1 MAGKEKLEKYEQQD
15 KKARIELMKKRR
27 ATTHNFYFVTYS
39 KGRLNIEI
47 DLLQLTRKL
56 KELGF
61 FRYDLPN
68 GSGSQTVYI
77 KDNKISVV
85 DKVKVIDLFE
95 DYVNSIGE
103 CDWEVVTGRDSDG
116 GELWS
121 TETVYPDMIIAKLY
135 KNQDFYFGTIL
146 DRLRPKEPIKILTDD
161 KYHKY
166 LFFRNCVVVVSDVGL
181 AKYKDINKLSE
192 NIDEIKKLPEE
203 EQRKTIG
210 DYIKNKEILNS
221 SSIFHTME
229 YSAITDGYIWETSIV
244 DRDFKYRYNS
254 EKPGDFEIFAQLI
267 SGVAR
272 LTPNMYFPQE
282 YPKVIGLP
290 EERVYSLMSLIGYL
304 MHDFY
309 DCNEL
314 AVIFTDVNKDGLK
327 AAGGTGKGLLGKAL
341 DHLLNRNFRSDKK
354 VLTIPGKDF
363 DASKDTRYASGDI
376 STQLIH
382 IEDLRSDFKLDGLYN
397 DIADGATF
405 RPLFHNPMY
414 KKCKFMLSMNQA
426 LKIETEGSDGR
437 RVVVFE
443 LENFFGVNR
452 RPEDYFGALNKKD
465 KKRFWSD
472 TDWSDDDWNDFF
484 SFMVRCVSVYLNYGI
499 IKPKDINFSERAAKS
514 AVGSEDAWAYFETVF
529 QGAIINPTE
538 SLKWSKSDLWNTFNS
553 RYFGTYKT
561 QKSFSEK
568 MMVYLNC
575 KHIRTALYRDG
586 VRDWIWLN
594 PTKEELESHSMEL
607 KIK

>member
-1 MAGKEKLEKYEQQD
+1 MTKKRETNEAED
-15 KKARIELMKKRR
+15 KKKRIAEMEKKRS
-27 ATTHNFYFVTYS
+27 TTHNFYYAS
-39 KGRLNIEI
+39 YNKGRLNIEI
-47 DLLQLTRKL
+47 DLLKLTRKL

-77 KDNKISVV
+77 KDNKIAVV
-85 DKVKVIDLFE
+85 DKVKLIDIFE

-103 CDWEVVTGRDSDG
+103 CDWDVVTGRDSDG
-116 GELWS
+116 GELW
-121 TETVYPDMIIAKLY
+121 TTQTVYPDMIIAKLY

-146 DRLRPKEPIKILTDD
+146 DRLRPDKPINILSDD
-161 KYHKY
+161 KYTKY
-166 LFFRNCVVVVSDVGL
+166 LFFRNCVVQVRNAEYYTNTEKMDALLANNRTTTTKAISSYESRCFEVFDYSD
-181 AKYKDINKLSE
+181 
-192 NIDEIKKLPEE
+192 IK
-203 EQRKTIG
+203 
-210 DYIKNKEILNS
+210 
-221 SSIFHTME
+221 
-229 YSAITDGYIWETSIV
+229 DGYIWETSIV
-244 DRDFKYRYNS
+244 DHDFNYVYK
-254 EKPGDFEIFAQLI
+254 EPGDFEIFIHRICGLDL
-267 SGVAR
+267 S
-272 LTPNMYFPQE
+272 
-282 YPKVIGLP
+282 KVSIWKDLVLDH
-290 EERVYSLMSLIGYL
+290 EHYDVYRDTTLERIYSLMSLLGYL

-309 DCNEL
+309 DCSEQ
-314 AVIFTDVNKDGLK
+314 AIIFTDINKDGLK

-426 LKIETEGSDGR
+426 LNIETEGSDGR
-437 RVVVFE
+437 RVIVFE
-443 LENFFGVNR
+443 LANFFGVNR
-452 RPEDYFGALNKKD
+452 RPEDYFGELNNLGHS
-465 KKRFWSD
+465 KRFWST
-472 TDWSDDDWNDFF
+472 TDWSELDWSEFY
-484 SFMVRCVSVYLNYGI
+484 SFMVRCAVVYLNHGI
-499 IKPKDINFSERAAKS
+499 IKPKDINFTERAAKS

-529 QGAIINPTE
+529 KTSIINPTI
-538 SLKWSKSDLWNTFNS
+538 SAKWSKSELWNTFNS
-553 RYFGTYKT
+553 RYYGTYKT

-568 MMVYLNC
+568 MMIFLNA

-586 VRDWIWLN
+586 ARDWIWLN
-594 PTKEELESHSMEL
+594 PTEDEMKSHSMEL